1 MAGAVL
7 HQSVYRRGIGLLGGT
22 FDPIHNGHLAV
33 AQGALRE
40 LRLARVDFV
49 PAPSPWQKDVL
60 TPVTRRIE
68 MIQAAIET
76 EPLMGVNL
84 CEALRPGPTYTIDTL
99 RELRTALGSSLPLVL
114 IVGADQW
121 ENFHTWKSWHRLLE
135 FAHIALCNRSTRKPI
150 ARADVEAW
158 AAPRK
163 VAPHRLTDSPCGQIA
178 EFSIPPH
185 EANSSRIRRVFS
197 TKNRYEALREL
208 EPWLPVRVA
217 ALISRHNIYSLA

>member
-84 CEALRPGPTYTIDTL
+84 GRQPLRGAAPGPNLYH
-99 RELRTALGSSLPLVL
+99 RYAP
-114 IVGADQW
+114 GA
-121 ENFHTWKSWHRLLE
+121 
-135 FAHIALCNRSTRKPI
+135 AHC
-150 ARADVEAW
+150 AW
-158 AAPRK
+158 
-163 VAPHRLTDSPCGQIA
+163 L
-178 EFSIPPH
+178 
-185 EANSSRIRRVFS
+185 
-197 TKNRYEALREL
+197 
-208 EPWLPVRVA
+208 VA
-217 ALISRHNIYSLA
+217 AACSHCRRRPMGKLSHVEELASPA